1 MKPARPAGFF
11 ASRWRG
17 QVPLSTLLWRD
28 MVFVGSLLNLAASVL
43 ALILAAHGLPLGWAV
58 AVHFAPLPYSAFL
71 FAALWRMPRRGMV
84 HSVIG
89 VTWLATMAVV

>member
-1 MKPARPAGFF
+1 
-11 ASRWRG
+11 
-17 QVPLSTLLWRD
+17 

-43 ALILAAHGLPLGWAV
+43 ALLLAAQDLPLGWAV

-71 FAALWRMPRRGMV
+71 FVALWRMPRRGMV